1 MTLNDQFI
9 SNLQTH
15 PHIQKYPH
23 LTPWVGSRYATSKF
37 KKILLIAESHYLPH
51 GVTFHRDD
59 AQWYEGNQNILKEKI
74 EEQATHNKSDGLK
87 FINTSGILKQYAPPN
102 AIKRFK
108 RGHTIYRNLFDV
120 LNKSYFCHSDKSH
133 SINDV
138 AYYNFFQR
146 PAAKPGDSIKET
158 VRDVSEAQSMLKH
171 TLNILKPDIVVFVS
185 KKAGKYGKRCI
196 QPQISSFITTH
207 PASSW
212 WNRPSKKNNN
222 KSGKQLLIDFLT
234 EHL

>member
-1 MTLNDQFI
+1 
-9 SNLQTH
+9 
-15 PHIQKYPH
+15 
-23 LTPWVGSRYATSKF
+23 
-37 KKILLIAESHYLPH
+37 
-51 GVTFHRDD
+51 
-59 AQWYEGNQNILKEKI
+59 
-74 EEQATHNKSDGLK
+74 
-87 FINTSGILKQYAPPN
+87 
-102 AIKRFK
+102 
-108 RGHTIYRNLFDV
+108 
-120 LNKSYFCHSDKSH
+120 
-133 SINDV
+133 
-138 AYYNFFQR
+138 
-146 PAAKPGDSIKET
+146 
-158 VRDVSEAQSMLKH
+158 MLKH